1 MKQVNHVFDHNPAS
15 DYAPQALRALMDWCF
30 SRLDIQR
37 IYGECDVR
45 NPRSARVMEKAG
57 MELDAEQPRAVD
69 GRYQI
74 SRTQWERGR
83 NAENTQDTDGSAG

>member
-1 MKQVNHVFDHNPAS
+1 
-15 DYAPQALRALMDWCF
+15 MDWCF

-69 GRYQI
+69 GRYKI
-74 SRTQWERGR
+74 SRTQWERGL
-83 NAENTQDTDGSAG
+83 NAKDAQNKAGSAGQ